1 MQRKVKGTGLGLP
14 LSRQLAE
21 LLGGGVEVAS
31 STGVGSIFRLKIPIT
46 YPGAVQSSQTPLPVF
61 DPGKKWVLIVED
73 NRETAFIYSRYLG
86 DTGFETYSVSTI
98 EEAKYV
104 LARISPAVVIL
115 DILLRSETSWTF
127 LRELKGEPAYH
138 NVPVLVMSVV
148 DDQHKVY
155 GLGADAFLT
164 KPFSSDRMI
173 AEIIRLSSEAVR
185 PRVLMIDD
193 NEVSRYLL
201 RGILPDFQ
209 FEVFEAR
216 DGREG
221 VRMAR
226 ELRPAIIFLD
236 FYLPDMNGFEI
247 LKDLKES
254 QLTAGIP
261 IVLHS
266 TKTLEEAELRLCH
279 ENSVTV
285 FPKQSLT
292 LPDAAI
298 RLRDVIHTVAAH
310 TRAEAEHGA
319 NA

>member
-1 MQRKVKGTGLGLP
+1 V
-14 LSRQLAE
+14 
-21 LLGGGVEVAS
+21 
-31 STGVGSIFRLKIPIT
+31 
-46 YPGAVQSSQTPLPVF
+46 
-61 DPGKKWVLIVED
+61 
-73 NRETAFIYSRYLG
+73 
-86 DTGFETYSVSTI
+86 
-98 EEAKYV
+98 
-104 LARISPAVVIL
+104 
-115 DILLRSETSWTF
+115 
-127 LRELKGEPAYH
+127 YH

-148 DDQHKVY
+148 DDEHKVY
-155 GLGADAFLT
+155 GLGADSFLT

-173 AEIIRLSSEAVR
+173 AEIIRLSSESIR

-201 RGILPDFQ
+201 RGILPDYQ

-221 VRMAR
+221 VRMAQ
-226 ELRPAIIFLD
+226 ELCPGIIFLD

-254 QLTAGIP
+254 HLTESIP

-266 TKTLEEAELRLCH
+266 TKTLEESEVRLCR
-279 ENSVTV
+279 ENSVAV

-298 RLRDVIHTVAAH
+298 RLREIIHTVAAH